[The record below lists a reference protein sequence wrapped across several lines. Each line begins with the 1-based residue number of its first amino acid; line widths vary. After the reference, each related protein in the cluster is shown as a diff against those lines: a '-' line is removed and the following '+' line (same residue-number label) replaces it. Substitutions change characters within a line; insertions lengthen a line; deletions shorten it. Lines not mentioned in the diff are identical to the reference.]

1 MCALGYSGVVHFKN
15 AVAVLQLL
23 GHVPHACQVGDGEDR
38 RMKSVAMT
46 TKHGIKQQTFS
57 HVTWEPVGN
66 RDVREVEL
74 CSERHPDLSVL
85 CTLRVQTQ
93 SRSQTSQY
101 ENENWY
107 GRGS

>member
-1 MCALGYSGVVHFKN
+1 M
-15 AVAVLQLL
+15 
-23 GHVPHACQVGDGEDR
+23 
-38 RMKSVAMT
+38 AMAT
-46 TKHGIKQQTFS
+46 QHGIKQQTFS

-74 CSERHPDLSVL
+74 CSERHPGLSVL

-93 SRSQTSQY
+93 SRSQTATTIQY

-107 GRGS
+107 GRCS

>member
-1 MCALGYSGVVHFKN
+1 
-15 AVAVLQLL
+15 
-23 GHVPHACQVGDGEDR
+23 
-38 RMKSVAMT
+38 MKSVVLT
-46 TKHGIKQQTFS
+46 TQHGIKQQTFS

-66 RDVREVEL
+66 RVVREVEL
-74 CSERHPDLSVL
+74 CSERHPADLSVL

-93 SRSQTSQY
+93 SRSQTSTMIQY